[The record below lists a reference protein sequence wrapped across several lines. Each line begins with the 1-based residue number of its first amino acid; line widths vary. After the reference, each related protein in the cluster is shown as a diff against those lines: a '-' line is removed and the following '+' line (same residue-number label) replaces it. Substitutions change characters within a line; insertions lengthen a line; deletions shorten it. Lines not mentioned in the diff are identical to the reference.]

1 MITMVATKEKK
12 FVQIEIGDDVKKLT
26 IEGVDKDQQVVMR
39 EEISDKELEQVAS
52 GLGAGCPHNR
62 YYLSSS
68 CPRKRLP

>member
-39 EEISDKELEQVAS
+39 EEISDKELEQVAGGW
-52 GLGAGCPHNR
+52 GLACPHNR
-62 YYLSSS
+62 YVLSSS
-68 CPRKRLP
+68 CPRKTLP

>member
-39 EEISDKELEQVAS
+39 QELNEDELDNVAGGPRIIPELISEHLDACHSL
-52 GLGAGCPHNR
+52 R
-62 YYLSSS
+62 Y
-68 CPRKRLP
+68 